1 MAITRA
7 RTSSV
12 AQGPSTSK
20 SFLANNPVILGGSYE
35 SIQTYTLT
43 GNQTS
48 VTFSSIPSTYKH
60 LQVRL
65 TAKTDRAL
73 NRDTAL
79 LTFNSDTGTN
89 YAAHALFGDGSTA
102 QAQYAPATSS
112 IALYRVAGNTSATN
126 VFGTLIIDVLDYTST
141 NKKTTV
147 RALGG
152 VDLNG
157 AGEMWL
163 NSGLWL
169 NTASA
174 AISTLTL
181 APGNATNFMQYSSFA
196 LYGIK

>member
-1 MAITRA
+1 M
-7 RTSSV
+7 
-12 AQGPSTSK
+12 
-20 SFLANNPVILGGSYE
+20 LNNVVGLLGGALPEVGDYE

-89 YAAHALFGDGSTA
+89 YVAHALFGDGSTA
-102 QAQYAPATSS
+102 QAQYQAAAQS
-112 IALYRVAGNTSATN
+112 IALYRIAGNSSATDI
-126 VFGTLIIDVLDYTST
+126 FGALIIDILDYTNT
-141 NKKTTV
+141 NKNTTV

-157 AGEMWL
+157 AGEIWL

-169 NTASA
+169 NTA
-174 AISTLTL
+174 AISTLKL